1 MPVIEPN
8 NPPSNKYNPI
18 FISTS
23 PCRQWDRAPDTDAAT
38 IWLAEVA
45 TATFGG
51 MPINIKSGVIKKP
64 PPSPN
69 IPERKPTAP
78 PSDNISKI
86 LTDKHKCI
94 FIESLSN
101 PSGVILDVEKIAKI
115 ANNANIPLIVD
126 NTMASP
132 FLFKPIDW
140 GADIVTHSLTKFIGG
155 HGNSMGGIVIESG
168 KFDWFKTKKYPSL
181 TMPTE
186 SYHGLIFA
194 ETFGDFGY
202 SMKLRA
208 DSLRDLGT
216 HLSPTN
222 AFYFINGLET
232 LHLRMERHCEN
243 ALKIAKFLQ
252 KHKEVS
258 WVSYAGLDGNK
269 FNKLAKKL
277 MPNGVGPV
285 FTFGLK
291 GGDKAGKKIINKVKI
306 FSHVANVGDTRSLIL
321 HPASTT
327 HNQLSDEQKI
337 KAGAGPEVIR
347 ISIGI
352 EHFRDLINDL
362 KSALD

>member
-1 MPVIEPN
+1 
-8 NPPSNKYNPI
+8 
-18 FISTS
+18 
-23 PCRQWDRAPDTDAAT
+23 
-38 IWLAEVA
+38 
-45 TATFGG
+45 
-51 MPINIKSGVIKKP
+51 
-64 PPSPN
+64 
-69 IPERKPTAP
+69 
-78 PSDNISKI
+78 
-86 LTDKHKCI
+86 
-94 FIESLSN
+94 
-101 PSGVILDVEKIAKI
+101 
-115 ANNANIPLIVD
+115 
-126 NTMASP
+126 
-132 FLFKPIDW
+132 
-140 GADIVTHSLTKFIGG
+140 
-155 HGNSMGGIVIESG
+155 
-168 KFDWFKTKKYPSL
+168 
-181 TMPTE
+181 MPTE

-208 DSLRDLGT
+208 DSLRDLRT

-243 ALKIAKFLQ
+243 ALKVAKFLH
-252 KHKEVS
+252 KHNEVS

-327 HNQLSDEQKI
+327 HNQLSDEQKK

-347 ISIGI
+347 ISIGL
-352 EHFRDLINDL
+352 EHSRDLINDL